1 MGLFRKEHATLSDER
16 LMELIVR
23 GDERAFGALYDRYQ
37 RKLMTYFSRMLWNDR
52 ERAQDFVQ
60 ELFTKVAQ
68 KPQSYDPQRPF
79 STWLYSV
86 ANNMCKNEYRRE
98 GIRKNAVP
106 HLKADTEHVPA
117 SHGEGVDKAY
127 FRDRLDQEL
136 DRLEPDHKATFVMRY
151 HEDMAIKEIA
161 GVFGIS
167 EGTVKSRLFYTLKKL
182 AERLNEFDPRT
193 LNMPTP
199 GFGAQSHGTPR
210 TVRS

>member
-1 MGLFRKEHATLSDER
+1 MGLFRTDHTSLSDER
-16 LMELIVR
+16 LMEQIVR
-23 GDERAFGALYDRYQ
+23 GDERAFGALYDRYK
-37 RKLMTYFSRMLWNDR
+37 RKLITYFSRMLWNDR
-52 ERAQDFVQ
+52 ERAQDFLQ
-60 ELFTKVAQ
+60 EIFTKIAQ
-68 KPQSYDPQRPF
+68 KPQSYDPSRPF

-98 GIRKNAVP
+98 GTRKAAVP
-106 HLKADTEHVPA
+106 HLQAELQHIQP
-117 SHGEGVDKAY
+117 SHGDAVDKAT
-127 FRDRLDQEL
+127 FRDRLDAEL
-136 DRLEPDHKATFVMRY
+136 DKLEPDHKATFVMRY

-193 LNMPTP
+193 LN
-199 GFGAQSHGTPR
+199 HGTPR

>member
-1 MGLFRKEHATLSDER
+1 MALFRTDHKTLSDER
-16 LMELIVR
+16 LMELVVR

-52 ERAQDFVQ
+52 ERAQDFLQ
-60 ELFTKVAQ
+60 ELFTKIAH
-68 KPQSYDPQRPF
+68 KPGSYDPSRPF

-86 ANNMCKNEYRRE
+86 ANNMCKNEYRKE
-98 GIRKNAVP
+98 GTRRAAVP
-106 HLKADTEHVPA
+106 HLKAESDHVA
-117 SHGEGVDKAY
+117 ADHGSSVDKAN
-127 FRDRLDQEL
+127 FRGRLDQEL
-136 DRLEPDHKATFVMRY
+136 DRLDADHKATFVMRY

-182 AERLNEFDPRT
+182 AERLNEFDPRL
-193 LNMPTP
+193 LN
-199 GFGAQSHGTPR
+199 HGTPR

>member
-1 MGLFRKEHATLSDER
+1 MGLFRTDHHGLSDER

-23 GDERAFGALYDRYQ
+23 GDDRAFGALYDRYQ
-37 RKLMTYFSRMLWNDR
+37 RKMITYFSRMLWNDR

-60 ELFTKVAQ
+60 ELFTKIARN
-68 KPQSYDPQRPF
+68 PASYDPARPF

-98 GIRKNAVP
+98 GTRKAAVP
-106 HLKADTEHVPA
+106 HLKAETDHVQA
-117 SHGEGVDKAY
+117 THGDAVDRAN
-127 FRDRLDQEL
+127 FRARLDIEL
-136 DRLEPDHKATFVMRY
+136 DKLDPDQKSTFVMRY
-151 HEDMAIKEIA
+151 DEDMAIKEIA
-161 GVFGIS
+161 VAHGIS

-193 LNMPTP
+193 LN
-199 GFGAQSHGTPR
+199 HGTPR